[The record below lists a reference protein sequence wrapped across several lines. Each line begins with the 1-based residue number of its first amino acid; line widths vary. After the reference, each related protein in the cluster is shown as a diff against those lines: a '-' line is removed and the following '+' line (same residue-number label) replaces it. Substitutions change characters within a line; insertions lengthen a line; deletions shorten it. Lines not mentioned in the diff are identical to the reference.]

1 MFKNIKEF
9 FYIVYFMFKLRD
21 KTLTEDQLDIL
32 MFGDLK
38 TADERLGR
46 VRHADGTTSYM
57 NFTKNDK

>member
-1 MFKNIKEF
+1 MLKNIKEF
-9 FYIVYFMFKLRD
+9 FCIVYLMFKLRD

-46 VRHADGTTSYM
+46 VRGVSYILCKRR
-57 NFTKNDK
+57 FD